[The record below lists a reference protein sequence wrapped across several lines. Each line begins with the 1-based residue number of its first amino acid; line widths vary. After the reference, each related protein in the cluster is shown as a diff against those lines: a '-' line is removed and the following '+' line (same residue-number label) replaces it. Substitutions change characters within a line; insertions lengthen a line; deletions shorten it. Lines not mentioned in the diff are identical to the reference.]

1 MKVPLN
7 KPNSEPTEGGCFCA
21 AVRYEITGKPVLQIM
36 CFCRDCLVRAGTDGY
51 AGYMVNEDDFKHLK
65 GTTTHI
71 TTKADSGRSVDRH
84 FCPIC
89 GSHLWGQT
97 QLGLVSVAA
106 GSLDDPTLFKPSQAV
121 FTEQAPPW
129 ARIPDLEQPL

>member
-1 MKVPLN
+1 MEVPLN

-36 CFCRDCLVRAGTDGY
+36 CFCRDCLV
-51 AGYMVNEDDFKHLK
+51 
-65 GTTTHI
+65 
-71 TTKADSGRSVDRH
+71 
-84 FCPIC
+84 
-89 GSHLWGQT
+89 
-97 QLGLVSVAA
+97 SVAA

-129 ARIPDLEQPL
+129 ARIPDLEHPL